1 MPSPTV
7 AIVILNWNGTH
18 LLSTFLPSVLA
29 TNYDSFKVVVIDN
42 GSTDQS
48 VSFLRTTYPQVQIVC
63 LPSNLGFAQGYNQGL
78 QQVDADYFLLLN
90 SDVEVSPDF
99 LQPMVNLLENDHT
112 IAACQPKILSYDK
125 HQEFEYA
132 GAAGGWID
140 RLGYPFA
147 RGRVFDTL
155 EKDNGQYDHPAP
167 IFWASGAALFI
178 RSAVFKKLDGF
189 DPYFFAHQEEID
201 LCWRIQLAGFQIFAC
216 PQSIVWHKGGGTLPK
231 GNAQKTFLNYRNNH
245 IMLLKNLPLLS
256 ILYIWPLRLALD
268 ALAAW
273 RALFSGDAGYWWAV
287 ARAHFAV
294 YGWLLSGQKDS
305 LFPDHRS
312 GQLQGVYRGAVLWDY
327 FLAGKKTFDR
337 IVGDLSKNRYSK
349 N

>member
-1 MPSPTV
+1 MSAPTV
-7 AIVILNWNGTH
+7 AIVILNWNGCS
-18 LLSTFLPSVLA
+18 LLQTFLPSVLSTRYA
-29 TNYDSFKVVVIDN
+29 ALKVVIIDN
-42 GSTDQS
+42 GSTDNS
-48 VSFLRTTYPQVQIVC
+48 VPFIASSYPQVQIVR
-63 LPSNLGFAQGYNQGL
+63 LPRNVGFAKGYNQGL
-78 QQVDADYFLLLN
+78 QQVEANYFLLLN
-90 SDVEVSPDF
+90 SDVEVSPFF
-99 LQPMVNLLENDHT
+99 LQPLVDLLEKNPH
-112 IAACQPKILSYDK
+112 IAACQPKICSYDNK
-125 HQEFEYA
+125 EMFEYA

-155 EKDNGQYDHPAP
+155 EKDKGQYDHPAP

-178 RSAVFKKLDGF
+178 RASVFREMGGF

-201 LCWRIQLAGFQIFAC
+201 LCWRMQLAGYQIFAC
-216 PQSIVWHKGGGTLPK
+216 PQSLVWHKGGGTLPQ

-256 ILYIWPLRLALD
+256 ALYVWPLRLALD
-268 ALAAW
+268 GLAAW
-273 RALFSGDAGYWWAV
+273 RALFGGDPGYWWAV

-294 YGWLLSGQKDS
+294 YGWLLSGQKNS
-305 LFPDHRS
+305 LFPRQRS
-312 GQLQGVYRGAVLWDY
+312 SRLQGMYRGSVLWDY

-337 IVGDLSKNRYSK
+337 IVSKRPQNRPAK